1 MSVFIG
7 LGANISSPYG
17 PPKATLKAAL
27 QAFPEERIRVLNVS
41 RWYASPAYPDPSAPP
56 FTNSVAKVA
65 TDLDPPQLL
74 RVLHDV
80 ERRFGRIRRAQWEP
94 RPVDLDILDYDGL
107 CSPADRAE
115 GYPDIP
121 HPRMTERAF
130 VLLPLQELAPHWRD
144 PRSGRSIISLIQALP
159 SDQTAEP
166 MDD

>member
-7 LGANISSPYG
+7 LGANMSSPYG
-17 PPKATLKAAL
+17 PPKATLSAAL
-27 QAFPEERIRVLNVS
+27 QAFPEQHIRVLNVS

-65 TDLDPPQLL
+65 TDLSPPQLL
-74 RVLHDV
+74 RVLHDL
-80 ERRFGRIRRAQWEP
+80 ERHFGRIRRAQWEP

-107 CSPADRAE
+107 CSPADRVE

-130 VLLPLQELAPHWRD
+130 VLFPLQELAPNWRD
-144 PRSGRSIISLIQALP
+144 PRSGQSIISLIQALP